1 MVDAR
6 EYLSYFRVAESRIRL
21 KIKQIQSLQDRLLT
35 LSSSLDQEH
44 VTHTKNV
51 TLMAETVAIITDM
64 QRDIDQQT
72 SEIFQ
77 RKREAFQLLDQVK
90 PENATIL
97 IERYFDGKTVQ
108 AICQMIHVT
117 KRQAQRRI
125 NEAIEELQGILN
137 SGEQN

>member
-1 MVDAR
+1 MIDAR
-6 EYLSYFRVAESRIRL
+6 EYLNYFRIAESRIEL
-21 KIKQIQSLQDRLLT
+21 KAKQIQSLQDRLQS
-35 LSSSLDQEH
+35 LSPALDQEH
-44 VTHTKNV
+44 VSHTKNV
-51 TLMAETVAIITDM
+51 TVMADTIAIITDI

-77 RKREAFQLLDQVK
+77 RKREAYQLLDQIS
-90 PENATIL
+90 PENAAIL

-125 NEAIEELQGILN
+125 NEAIDELQGVLN
-137 SGEQN
+137 GS

>member
-1 MVDAR
+1 MIDAR
-6 EYLSYFRVAESRIRL
+6 EYLNYFRVAESRIRL
-21 KIKQIQSLQDRLLT
+21 KIKQIKSLQDRLLI
-35 LSSSLDQEH
+35 LSPSLDQEH

-51 TLMAETVAIITDM
+51 TIMADTVAIITDM

-77 RKREAFQLLDQVK
+77 RKREAFQLLDQIS
-90 PENATIL
+90 PENAAIL

-108 AICQMIHVT
+108 TISQMIHVT

-125 NEAIEELQGILN
+125 NEAIEELQSILN
-137 SGEQN
+137 SDEQN

>member
-1 MVDAR
+1 MIDAR
-6 EYLSYFRVAESRIRL
+6 EYLNYFRIAESRIGL
-21 KIKQIQSLQDRLLT
+21 KIKQIKSLQNRLFT
-35 LSSSLDQEH
+35 LSPSLDQEH
-44 VTHTKNV
+44 VSHTKNI
-51 TLMAETVAIITDM
+51 TIMADTVAIITDM

-77 RKREAFQLLDQVK
+77 RKREAFQLLDQIS
-90 PENATIL
+90 PENAAIL

-125 NEAIEELQGILN
+125 NEAIEELQGVLN
-137 SGEQN
+137 GS

>member
-1 MVDAR
+1 MIDAR
-6 EYLSYFRVAESRIRL
+6 EYLNYFRISESKVEL
-21 KIKQIQSLQDRLLT
+21 KIKQIQSLQNRLLS
-35 LSSSLDQEH
+35 LSPALDQEH
-44 VTHTKNV
+44 VSHTKNV
-51 TLMAETVAIITDM
+51 TVMADTIAIITDM

-77 RKREAFQLLDQVK
+77 RKREAFQLLDQIS
-90 PENATIL
+90 PENAAIL

-125 NEAIEELQGILN
+125 NEAIEELQGVLN
-137 SGEQN
+137 GS